1 MFNSIECKIKTI
13 SRKDCLDFIKS
24 HHYQP
29 GLPAVT
35 WCYGIFYKDLIIG
48 TIAFAPPS
56 SPTIYKLFRGIFK
69 KKTIFQLSKFT
80 LSHLAPKNTGS
91 YALSKCLKIL
101 KKEKPK
107 IECIITYCDIERG
120 YKGTVFRAANWIDIG
135 LSCKGGAQAYY
146 RGRKR
151 ITAREFNRLNNSTTR
166 IIYKKEKR
174 TIKLRYIYLFNRKF
188 HDFLLELDSNS
199 VKEDLII

>member
-1 MFNSIECKIKTI
+1 MFNSNECEIKII
-13 SRKDCLDFIKS
+13 SRKECLDFIKLY
-24 HHYQP
+24 HYQP

-35 WCYGIFYKDLIIG
+35 WNYGIFYNGIIIG
-48 TIAFAPPS
+48 AIAFAPPS

-69 KKTIFQLSKFT
+69 KKTIFQLSKFA

-91 YALSKCLKIL
+91 YALSKCLKIF
-101 KKEKPK
+101 KKERPK
-107 IECIITYCDIERG
+107 IECIITYCDMERG

-146 RGRKR
+146 HGRKR
-151 ITAREFNRLNNSTTR
+151 ITAREFNRFNNLNIKNHYR
-166 IIYKKEKR
+166 KEKR
-174 TIKLRYIYLFNRKF
+174 TIKIRYIYLFDRKI

-199 VKEDLII
+199 VKE